1 MTLAFFRFSKRVARL
16 FLLPGWLAMLGSCTT
31 FEESGLPGS
40 AASMAKD
47 QIMLVRE
54 EPATLGYYRLT
65 SQMRIFPDFAFFVK
79 KRGNPD
85 FIAETS
91 DRYRSYFI
99 LYYLKARRA
108 YACRTRISNPDSME
122 FSGPYPITRQ
132 EMATLRDM
140 MGEGAEPPPPMR
152 IF

>member
-1 MTLAFFRFSKRVARL
+1 MKLDAFNHVGRFARL
-16 FLLPGWLAMLGSCTT
+16 SCQICCAGLLASCTT

-47 QIMLVRE
+47 QIMLVRAD
-54 EPATLGYYRLT
+54 PATLGYYRLT
-65 SQMRIFPDFAFFVK
+65 SQMRIHPDFDYFIK
-79 KRGNPD
+79 KRGTPD
-85 FIAETS
+85 FLAETS

-99 LYYLKARRA
+99 LYYLKERRA
-108 YACRTRISNPDSME
+108 YACRTRIANPETME

-140 MGEGAEPPPPMR
+140 RGEGADSPPPIR
-152 IF
+152 FF